1 MMPYGREW
9 KNGRKLLWEFMN
21 PRAIV
26 KFDGYQ
32 RKYTHRLL
40 SCLAETPKH
49 FLNHVKLY
57 VPLLSLLI
65 HRLLSFKAQLLP
77 SLWR

>member
-1 MMPYGREW
+1 MDGHLWNIGVMPYGREW

-26 KFDGYQ
+26 KFDDYQ

-40 SCLAETPKH
+40 SYLADTPEH
-49 FLNHVKLY
+49 FLNHAKL
-57 VPLLSLLI
+57 
-65 HRLLSFKAQLLP
+65 
-77 SLWR
+77 